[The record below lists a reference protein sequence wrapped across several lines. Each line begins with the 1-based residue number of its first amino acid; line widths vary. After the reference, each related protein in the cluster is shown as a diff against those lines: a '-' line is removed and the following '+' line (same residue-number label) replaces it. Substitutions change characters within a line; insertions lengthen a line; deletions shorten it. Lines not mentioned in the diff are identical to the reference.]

1 MRDLNIE
8 EIKIS
13 NDGYMWCKSWFY
25 KIYVTLLSNDYK
37 YIFKKGVNLID
48 CEIDSPEVG
57 ICYLMSMY
65 NKVNKKLIFSEHCA
79 YVNNQKISL
88 EELSEHSC
96 YIDKTNPFFAK
107 RRTVR
112 KSIEK
117 GLKKSNS
124 ALSVEQIAEMFGLT
138 DRIDR
143 PLKANGNEALRAM
156 CAIAFAYGKQ
166 IFCFSWFSKKYVEYY
181 KPSLQLLLD
190 VLEKEGKT
198 VILPTSAVAELE
210 DYDAQAE
217 IIRAGSPR

>member
-13 NDGYMWCKSWFY
+13 NDGYMCCKSWFY
-25 KIYVTLLSNDYK
+25 KIDVTLLSNDYK

-65 NKVNKKLIFSEHCA
+65 DKVNKKFIGSELCA
-79 YVNNQKISL
+79 HVNNQKISL
-88 EELSEHSC
+88 KELSEYSC

-107 RRTVR
+107 KRTVR

-117 GLKKSNS
+117 GLKKSKS
-124 ALSVEQIAEMFGLT
+124 ALSIEQIAEKFGLT

-143 PLKANGNEALRAM
+143 PLNANGNEALRAM
-156 CAIAFAYGKQ
+156 CAIAFAYGKE
-166 IFCFSWFSKKYVEYY
+166 IFCFYWFSKKFVEYF
-181 KPSLQLLLD
+181 KPSLKFLFD

-198 VILPTSAVAELE
+198 VILPTSAVAELQN
-210 DYDAQAE
+210 YDGQAE
-217 IIRAGSPR
+217 ILRKDENK